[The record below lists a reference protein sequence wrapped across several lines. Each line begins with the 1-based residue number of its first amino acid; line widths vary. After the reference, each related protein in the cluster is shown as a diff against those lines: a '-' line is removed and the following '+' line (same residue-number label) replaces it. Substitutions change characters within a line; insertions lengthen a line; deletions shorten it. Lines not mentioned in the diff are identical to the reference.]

1 MVPDPM
7 PVASAPP
14 SRRAVLGLA
23 GAALAAPAS
32 AQGKFP
38 DRPIRFLIPWP
49 PGGALDALHRQMFEI
64 VGRDLGQSVVLENRP
79 GARGTLAA
87 LFLINQAKPDGY
99 TLAHHH
105 LSILRHPFLTK
116 QPTWDPVNDFTYV
129 MQVSGFLFGTAVRSD
144 SPYKAFRDLIEAA
157 KRRPGRLTYST
168 SGIAT
173 TNHIA
178 MEEILEREGAEMT
191 HVPFRGSQEGV
202 TALLGKQIDVV
213 ADSSS
218 WKPNVEAGEFRL
230 LSVWTR
236 DRLPSIPDAPTLRDL
251 GYDMVVT
258 SPYGIAG
265 PKGLPPEVV
274 DVLHRAFRKALE
286 DEASQDIIRRWE
298 MPEEYLGPA
307 EYLAFAKERV
317 EYEKRM
323 VARLKLS
330 ID

>member
-1 MVPDPM
+1 MTRLT
-7 PVASAPP
+7 
-14 SRRAVLGLA
+14 RRAALGFAA
-23 GAALAAPAS
+23 GALAAPLAMP
-32 AQGKFP
+32 ALGQGRFP
-38 DRPIRFLIPWP
+38 NRPIRFLIPWP
-49 PGGALDALHRQMFEI
+49 PGGSLDALHRQMFEI
-64 VGRDLGQSVVLENRP
+64 VNKDLGQPVLIENRP
-79 GARGTLAA
+79 GARGTQAA

-116 QPTWDPVNDFTYV
+116 AQTWDPVNDFTYI

-144 SPYKAFRDLIEAA
+144 SPYKTFKDLIEAA
-157 KRRPGRLTYST
+157 RRRPGQLTFST

-173 TNHIA
+173 TNHLA
-178 MEEILEREGAEMT
+178 MEEICEREGVEMT
-191 HVPFRGSQEGV
+191 HIPFRGSQEGV

-218 WKPNVEAGEFRL
+218 WRPNVEAGEFRL

-236 DRLPSIPDAPTLRDL
+236 ERLAAFPETPTLRDL

-265 PKGLPPEVV
+265 PKGLDPEIVET
-274 DVLHRAFRKALE
+274 LHQAFRKAYF
-286 DEASQDIIRRWE
+286 DEASQAIIRRWD
-298 MPEEYLGPA
+298 MPQEYLPPA
-307 EYLAFAKERV
+307 EYLAFAKQRV
-317 EYEKRM
+317 AYEKQM
-323 VARLKLS
+323 VARLGLS